1 MLVEGSVLASQWW
14 KTEVSWNASWILGY
28 HRLMNRHSSTASR
41 RCGNHFGMVVFLLSL
56 ERDSWTMKW
65 WMWAFW
71 AFCFIFTAVVEEAV
85 SLLWIWILS
94 LVTWLLQRLCLW
106 RVVGGSLNHI
116 VKPKD
121 HLCQEWKENCVM
133 PSSTS
138 PQFADFAGW
147 GGNSTKMNLPEG
159 REGQFQSQE
168 SGPHFSPGFL
178 VQSQTPSTSVQL
190 PS

>member
-1 MLVEGSVLASQWW
+1 MLEEGSVLASQWW

-41 RCGNHFGMVVFLLSL
+41 RCGNHFGMAVFLLSL

-94 LVTWLLQRLCLW
+94 LVTWLLQCLCLW

-138 PQFADFAGW
+138 PQFLLTLLAE
-147 GGNSTKMNLPEG
+147 EG
-159 REGQFQSQE
+159 TQPRWISQKAE
-168 SGPHFSPGFL
+168 VNFKVKNQAHIL
-178 VQSQTPSTSVQL
+178 VQGS
-190 PS
+190 